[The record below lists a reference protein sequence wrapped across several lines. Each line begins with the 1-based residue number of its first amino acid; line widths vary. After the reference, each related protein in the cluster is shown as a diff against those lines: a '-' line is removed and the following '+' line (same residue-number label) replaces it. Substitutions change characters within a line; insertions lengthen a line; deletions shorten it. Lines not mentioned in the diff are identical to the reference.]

1 MDDTPDEADLDAT
14 VDLIAFMW
22 LATGRDP
29 EAVTPEARTAL
40 RAMLT
45 QHFGRLPP
53 DLQALF
59 ANGRS
64 TDAAIR
70 GEWHAS
76 DPPAQAAIAQQFD
89 VLLALC
95 GMDVGAGTTWA
106 SAGSPAR
113 ATANEGAS

>member
-1 MDDTPDEADLDAT
+1 MEETPDEADLDAT

-29 EAVTPEARTAL
+29 DAVTPEACTVLRT
-40 RAMLT
+40 MLT

-59 ANGRS
+59 ANGRN

-89 VLLALC
+89 VLLALI
-95 GMDVGAGTTWA
+95 GMEGGPGAAWA
-106 SAGSPAR
+106 AAGSSAR
-113 ATANEGAS
+113 RTANDGAT